1 MKFNCYRYQLCIDN
15 GIIDERSFSSENMT
29 AKEAFDHKNELFIKY
44 IKNEIIKIHDDD
56 KTLYTSNEIKDEDDY
71 LVFKIGK
78 KSTTN
83 IKDKDLITIRK
94 EPSYNQQIYIVVDKS
109 RDTQVLAIEDN
120 NCFSFDLLQTLIFN
134 NVTLSCKSAFLT
146 LEINPILETNTFWDF
161 VKSNKKSIKEFVF
174 TVHSQNMS
182 VNNKNAAELIQSLR
196 ADSGAETASLNLQ
209 ASSNSSLNI
218 DDNNPDFIAMSD
230 LTTEGIASSN
240 ITAYDDNGKIE
251 FNSKLDKSIR
261 SVRSSNLD
269 SCMKD
274 NQKFSNEFSELIQ
287 KLRKYVV

>member
-29 AKEAFDHKNELFIKY
+29 AKEAFEHKNELFIKY
-44 IKNEIIKIHDDD
+44 IKNEIIKIHDD
-56 KTLYTSNEIKDEDDY
+56 KTPFTSNEIKDEEDY

-78 KSTTN
+78 QSTTN
-83 IKDKDLITIRK
+83 IKNEDLKTIRK

-109 RDTQVLAIEDN
+109 RNTQVLAIEDSN
-120 NCFSFDLLQTLIFN
+120 YFSFDLLQDLIFK

-161 VKSNKKSIKEFVF
+161 VKSNQKSIKEFVF

-196 ADSGAETASLNLQ
+196 ADSGAETASLNLK

-240 ITAYDDNGKIE
+240 ITAYDNNGQIE

-261 SVRSSNLD
+261 SVRCSNLD
-269 SCMKD
+269 LCMKD
-274 NQKFSNEFSELIQ
+274 NQKFSNELSELIL

>member
-269 SCMKD
+269 LCMKD
-274 NQKFSNEFSELIQ
+274 NQKFSNELSELIQ